1 MQKRKCLYIL
11 PTSDHPKTISMG
23 SQIVRFRSPSV
34 SLLILE
40 THVII
45 PWSYICVES
54 TLIVQITLEST
65 APSPLPLRWLQS
77 TVASKFPLPPSLP
90 PPSPSPS
97 PHVRDNRRN
106 SRDATAVLI
115 FWDHREYVYFRTYL
129 VFIFVLRK
137 CLRIVL
143 KYQRLIL
150 MEQRRPKKPTDE
162 WICQR
167 IFKWISSSPVS
178 ALLGIQNG
186 PWPRVVKYFSFFVTH
201 QLLRT
206 SLFTCWSPFFFSA
219 HSQRKVG
226 TSTRLPY
233 LLPLKAA

>member
-1 MQKRKCLYIL
+1 M
-11 PTSDHPKTISMG
+11 
-23 SQIVRFRSPSV
+23 
-34 SLLILE
+34 
-40 THVII
+40 
-45 PWSYICVES
+45 
-54 TLIVQITLEST
+54 
-65 APSPLPLRWLQS
+65 
-77 TVASKFPLPPSLP
+77 ASKYSGFKIPPPSLP

-115 FWDHREYVYFRTYL
+115 FWDHREYVYFRTCL

-143 KYQRLIL
+143 KYQSLLL

-206 SLFTCWSPFFFSA
+206 SLFTCWSPFFFCA

-233 LLPLKAA
+233 LSPLKAA

>member
-1 MQKRKCLYIL
+1 M
-11 PTSDHPKTISMG
+11 
-23 SQIVRFRSPSV
+23 
-34 SLLILE
+34 
-40 THVII
+40 
-45 PWSYICVES
+45 
-54 TLIVQITLEST
+54 
-65 APSPLPLRWLQS
+65 
-77 TVASKFPLPPSLP
+77 ASKYSGFNIPPPSLP

-97 PHVRDNRRN
+97 PHVQENRRN
-106 SRDATAVLI
+106 SRDAAAVLI
-115 FWDHREYVYFRTYL
+115 FWDRSEYVYFRTYL

-143 KYQRLIL
+143 KYQRQIL

-201 QLLRT
+201 QLFIRT
-206 SLFTCWSPFFFSA
+206 SLFTCWSLFFALTLRERSAQARDCRFFSPLEAA
-219 HSQRKVG
+219 HNFICLLFVAPGGTANRQANCVAEKAGNLALYEVKLVHIYSSFKSV
-226 TSTRLPY
+226 TSTCSGQSYRLA
-233 LLPLKAA
+233 PLVYCSF